1 MFLSFAKEIWD
12 TVKCTYSKVQDASII
27 FEIKTKIN
35 STRQGSLTTTEYYNK
50 MNGYQLELDHHQD
63 IKMVCS
69 EDVAT
74 LTSIFEQGQ
83 NC

>member
-50 MNGYQLELDHHQD
+50 MNGY
-63 IKMVCS
+63 
-69 EDVAT
+69 
-74 LTSIFEQGQ
+74 
-83 NC
+83 